1 MSSKNVVLSVTES
14 TKIKDVY
21 NQAVKAFDL
30 SNQSPPAIE
39 AEGFGGSEA
48 AYATPL
54 KKTVGFE
61 GHSPTTKDA
70 GAVGSPEDGY
80 DLRNY
85 VLTDESHNDLWLL
98 GDVSVQSYFLAEE
111 NAKFAVFYLRKKI
124 ANQESLLGVQEESMG
139 LKKNQNNQTNVQKNE
154 NKVIND
160 LLDKFEKSHK
170 GMVTYSTKFYQTLE
184 VEGFESSFK
193 VDILNFVLNIFIL
206 ILLVVQLLLYLD
218 TNSALIKQ
226 SWKNNQISQRIYT
239 YSNVN
244 EELKTEISNIIDGS
258 KLRTQ
263 NRDTVQRG
271 IRITLHRN
279 GGFSD
284 T

>member
-1 MSSKNVVLSVTES
+1 MTES

-21 NQAVKAFDL
+21 NQAVKAFSL
-30 SNQSPPAIE
+30 ANQPPPAMDSDG
-39 AEGFGGSEA
+39 GFGSELP
-48 AYATPL
+48 YTSPL

-61 GHSPTTKDA
+61 GQKPKSPINHTAMLD
-70 GAVGSPEDGY
+70 SY

-85 VLTDESHNDLWLL
+85 VLTDEAHNDLWML

-124 ANQESLLGVQEESMG
+124 VNQEALLGIQEESMG
-139 LKKNQNNQTNVQKNE
+139 LKKNQNNQSNLQRNE

-170 GMVTYSTKFYQTLE
+170 GMMTYSTKFYQTLE
-184 VEGFESSFK
+184 VEGFQTSFK
-193 VDILNFVLNIFIL
+193 VDVLNFSLNILIL

-226 SWKNNQISQRIYT
+226 SWKNNQTTQTIYT
-239 YSNVN
+239 YANVAA
-244 EELKTEISNIIDGS
+244 ELDVELSNIINNS
-258 KLRTQ
+258 KL
-263 NRDTVQRG
+263 
-271 IRITLHRN
+271 L
-279 GGFSD
+279 
-284 T
+284 